1 MSPATIDHR
10 PRGTERKPSQVSRL
24 AAATSALIA
33 SIYGL
38 IYAGV
43 LSVGRAEAGDLGI
56 LGVAGGVFLVL
67 ALLLWRLRS
76 RLLYAATA
84 LLQLLLAVMYV
95 AVAPER
101 DPAFEMWG
109 LTIRALSLVLLV
121 AVATLFVQARRDMGD
136 TTT

>member
-10 PRGTERKPSQVSRL
+10 PRSTERKPSQVSRL
-24 AAATSALIA
+24 AAATSSLIA
-33 SIYGL
+33 LIYGL

-56 LGVAGGVFLVL
+56 LGIAGGVFLVL

-84 LLQLLLAVMYV
+84 LLQILLAIMYV
-95 AVAPER
+95 AVAAER
-101 DPAFEMWG
+101 DPAFEVWG
-109 LTIRALSLVLLV
+109 LTIRVLSLVLLAA
-121 AVATLFVQARRDMGD
+121 AVTLLVQAHPERGD
-136 TTT
+136 ATT

>member
-1 MSPATIDHR
+1 MSPATITDR
-10 PRGTERKPSQVSRL
+10 PRSAERKPSQVSRL
-24 AAATSALIA
+24 AAATAALIA
-33 SIYGL
+33 AIYGL
-38 IYAGV
+38 IFAGV
-43 LSVGRAEAGDLGI
+43 LSVGPAEAGELGI

-101 DPAFEMWG
+101 DPAFEVWG
-109 LTIRALSLVLLV
+109 LTIRALSLVLLA
-121 AVATLFVQARRDMGD
+121 AVVMLFVQARRSSPGGVR
-136 TTT
+136 

>member
-10 PRGTERKPSQVSRL
+10 PRGTARKPSQVSRV
-24 AAATSALIA
+24 AAITSALIA
-33 SIYGL
+33 LIYGL

-43 LSVGRAEAGDLGI
+43 LSVGRAEAGELGI

-84 LLQLLLAVMYV
+84 VLQILLASMYV

-101 DPAFEMWG
+101 DPAFEVWG
-109 LTIRALSLVLLV
+109 LTVRALSLVLLA
-121 AVATLFVQARRDMGD
+121 AVVMLFVQARREKGD
-136 TTT
+136 ATT